1 MSTGVQTRVI
11 GSTLGARR
19 DTPRSPL
26 LRGVGVSN
34 KCAYRRPNSNRLK
47 GAITMKRK
55 RPSAAIILL
64 ATAAVTLSACDNE
77 AHATLPYINGAK
89 VDCGG
94 KQTLVASG
102 STAQAH
108 AMTQFI
114 GAYHQACTAQTL
126 KYDAIGSG
134 AGITEFLSG
143 KTDFAG
149 SD

>member
-19 DTPRSPL
+19 DTPSSPL
-26 LRGVGVSN
+26 LLGAGVSS
-34 KCAYRRPNSNRLK
+34 KCAYRKAEIQLLK

-94 KQTLVASG
+94 KQTLV
-102 STAQAH
+102 
-108 AMTQFI
+108 
-114 GAYHQACTAQTL
+114 
-126 KYDAIGSG
+126 
-134 AGITEFLSG
+134 
-143 KTDFAG
+143 
-149 SD
+149 